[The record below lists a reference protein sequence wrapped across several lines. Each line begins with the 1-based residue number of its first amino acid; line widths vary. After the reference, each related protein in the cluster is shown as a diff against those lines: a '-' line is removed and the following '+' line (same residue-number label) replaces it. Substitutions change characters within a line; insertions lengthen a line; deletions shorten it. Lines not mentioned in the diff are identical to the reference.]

1 MAHYEKL
8 ESTVDEYE
16 DTYPNGSHEM
26 EGRFVQGRTPKTLW
40 KLVGLS
46 LAVAGLDICYS
57 AELVYGSPMVLKY
70 HVPEYLT
77 SFIWLVS
84 PLIGFILTPLLGS
97 LSDTCTLSL
106 GRRRPFIILLS
117 IFITCGALLL
127 SQSANLLSYI
137 NSKRVSAKAA
147 RGSQEDII
155 NLNGHYYSTSF
166 RPIVIVLT
174 VIGVAILDFGC
185 DSCQSPCRLALSV

>member
-1 MAHYEKL
+1 MNFFVLDEIFSLLVHWYILTVGERTDDSRVF
-8 ESTVDEYE
+8 STR
-16 DTYPNGSHEM
+16 NIS
-26 EGRFVQGRTPKTLW
+26 
-40 KLVGLS
+40 
-46 LAVAGLDICYS
+46 
-57 AELVYGSPMVLKY
+57 
-70 HVPEYLT
+70 PEYLT

-84 PLIGFILTPLLGS
+84 PLIGFILTPFLGS

-117 IFITCGALLL
+117 VFIACGTLLL

-137 NSKRVSAKAA
+137 DSKLVSANEEK
-147 RGSQEDII
+147 I

-174 VIGVAILDFGC
+174 VMGVAILDFGC
-185 DSCQSPCRLALSV
+185 DSCQSPCRFIVVDI